1 MKLSDQMSISPA
13 NAIIDQ
19 CRCDAMITVMM
30 TLMVAVMV
38 LVSMMIT
45 MITKLGKDNN
55 HVAPV

>member
-1 MKLSDQMSISPA
+1 MSNSPS

-19 CRCDAMITVMM
+19 CTCDAMIIVMM

>member
-1 MKLSDQMSISPA
+1 MSNSPA
-13 NAIIDQ
+13 KAIIDQ

-30 TLMVAVMV
+30 TLMMTVMV
-38 LVSMMIT
+38 LVSMMIN

>member
-1 MKLSDQMSISPA
+1 MSNSPS

-19 CRCDAMITVMM
+19 CTCDAMITVMM